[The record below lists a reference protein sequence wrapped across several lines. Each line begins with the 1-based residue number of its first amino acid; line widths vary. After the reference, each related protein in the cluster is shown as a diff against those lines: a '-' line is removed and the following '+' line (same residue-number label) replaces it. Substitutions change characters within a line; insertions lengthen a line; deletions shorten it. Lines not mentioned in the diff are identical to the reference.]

1 MMKPQEAVPSQNKDK
16 KKTLLCATTAGA
28 KTLET

>member
-16 KKTLLCATTAGA
+16 KTLLCATTAGA
-28 KTLET
+28 NTLET